1 MVQNNKINIPI
12 GAKIIIDALTAAGFE
27 AYVVGGCV
35 RDSLLGL
42 VPHDWDICTSATPE
56 QVSVCFQG
64 QRIIETGLKHGTVTI
79 MDGRVGYEVTT
90 FRTDSTYSDN
100 RHPDGVRFTFSLEED
115 LARRDFTVN
124 AMAYNAGWS
133 S

>member
-42 VPHDWDICTSATPE
+42 VPTTGTSAPARRRSRS
-56 QVSVCFQG
+56 VSASRP
-64 QRIIETGLKHGTVTI
+64 RIIETGLKHGTVTI
-79 MDGRVGYEVTT
+79 MDGRVW
-90 FRTDSTYSDN
+90 
-100 RHPDGVRFTFSLEED
+100 L
-115 LARRDFTVN
+115 
-124 AMAYNAGWS
+124 
-133 S
+133 